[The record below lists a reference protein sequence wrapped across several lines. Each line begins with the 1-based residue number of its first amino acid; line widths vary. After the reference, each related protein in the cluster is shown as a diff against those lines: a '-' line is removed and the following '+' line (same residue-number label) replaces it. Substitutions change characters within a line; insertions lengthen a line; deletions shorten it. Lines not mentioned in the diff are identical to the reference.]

1 MIKLGNVVDVL
12 RRKYDDDTF
21 SGCFCDPPYGL
32 NFMGK
37 TWDGEVPDV
46 DVWSEVY
53 RTMKSGSYVLAF
65 GGTRT
70 WHRLAVAIEDAG
82 FEIRDTIMWV
92 YGTGFPKGQDIGKS
106 TKCSNWEG
114 YGTVLKPA
122 YEPII
127 MAMKPLDGTYANNA
141 LEHGIAGIN
150 IDVSRVGDEI
160 MKNDGI
166 WDTNTN
172 PYPSHKF
179 AKRSDY
185 TPSQMDKREK
195 VVGRYPANLIH
206 DGSDEVAKNFPKT
219 TSRFFYVPKP
229 SQKERNEGLDDL
241 PDRNAGIYAQDEWSR
256 KNMGNTPDSQ
266 RSPIKNIH
274 PTVKPI
280 KLCEYIAKMILPPNP
295 TEQKLLVPFSG
306 SGSEIIGAMNAGW
319 EDVTGIEIS
328 EEFIEIAKRRIEY
341 HHGPKGV
348 EKFFGG

>member
-1 MIKLGNVVDVL
+1 
-12 RRKYDDDTF
+12 
-21 SGCFCDPPYGL
+21 
-32 NFMGK
+32 
-37 TWDGEVPDV
+37 
-46 DVWSEVY
+46 
-53 RTMKSGSYVLAF
+53 
-65 GGTRT
+65 
-70 WHRLAVAIEDAG
+70 
-82 FEIRDTIMWV
+82 
-92 YGTGFPKGQDIGKS
+92 
-106 TKCSNWEG
+106 
-114 YGTVLKPA
+114 
-122 YEPII
+122 
-127 MAMKPLDGTYANNA
+127 
-141 LEHGIAGIN
+141 
-150 IDVSRVGDEI
+150 
-160 MKNDGI
+160 
-166 WDTNTN
+166 
-172 PYPSHKF
+172 
-179 AKRSDY
+179 
-185 TPSQMDKREK
+185 MDKREK

-206 DGSDEVAKNFPKT
+206 DGSDEVVKNFPSDRKT
-219 TSRFFYVPKP
+219 TYVTKDHKNNRSTKSAVGNLGHPGQQGYDDDGSASRFFYVPKP

-341 HHGPKGV
+341 HHGLKGV